1 MMIAVYLLSLCAFAA
16 DPETTENS
24 GDVPVSV
31 PDQEPEKSPTDTESA
46 PPKVSTPDATEAD
59 ATANKNTAKSN
70 LNLEKEEQIG
80 PAGAKTEP
88 SPVAQEAGST
98 DPAPASSDTA
108 SDPTTPAD
116 APPPEQTPF
125 IPVLLYS
132 PPPNYPA
139 SALES
144 GTSGTVLLEIDVGED
159 GTVTGARALEADRED
174 FASEAVI
181 NARSFRFEPMIGPEG
196 TPVPFQLRYQTVFEA
211 TKAAPVS
218 IEGRVREAG
227 PRRLIGN
234 AEILALGPNGERVLA
249 NTDANGTFR
258 VSGLEA
264 GQWKVRVSAPGHVG
278 EALTVDVEDNAIS
291 SIDAYLVRDEVR
303 TGTAINEELIVT
315 ALAPQTEVTERTLSA
330 EDVRYLPG
338 TGGDVVKVIQNLPGI
353 ARPPLGTGNLRIR
366 GTAPEDS
373 LYFIDGGRIPIV
385 FHFSGLTTV
394 LSSDLLKEVAFLPG
408 SYSVQYGR
416 ALGGL
421 VDLRTK
427 QTLPDRSNGN
437 LSVDVFQAAL
447 FAEQTVG
454 EKDAITVSARRSYAD
469 AVLNP
474 ILNQGTLTV
483 QAPRYYD
490 AQVRWSKKLD
500 NGWNDM
506 LFLLS
511 DDRFR
516 FLGQGDDETVLA
528 GFATQFQKF
537 RWLHTRDMGDD
548 RTLEASMVVGP
559 EKQFFE
565 NDNTSEAYEREMRVS
580 TRLQLAQDTGT
591 DRSFG
596 WMIGTDPNFNRS
608 SFLYDIARPPERTVS
623 SDRTAP
629 KESGEFDI
637 WQPSLY
643 GELTLKR
650 GELTLFPGLRSDL
663 QMVGDTSVFSIDPR
677 IRALWSI
684 GDGTVIKGGAG
695 RHSQAPTPRQLS
707 PSSDGNPDL
716 KAEAAYQFSA
726 GFEQFITNWLTL
738 DLTGFY
744 HHLDNLVVGR
754 EDRFA
759 FYSGPP
765 PTGPFDTKPYANEGT
780 GRTFGLE
787 LLASID
793 ADNTSGFLA
802 ATVSRSD
809 RIKRPG
815 DERTLFEYDQPLVIN
830 ALVSRKLPKRWRIG
844 SRLRYGS
851 GNPYTP
857 VTNRVYNHDRREFIP
872 VYGERD
878 SGRLPPFFSLDIRID
893 KDYVFKKWTLTTY
906 LDIQNATYSKNVE
919 TQGYS
924 YDYTEEE
931 PILSNPPLPAFG
943 LRGEW

>member
-1 MMIAVYLLSLCAFAA
+1 MMIPVYLFSLCALAA
-16 DPETTENS
+16 DPEQSDNS
-24 GDVPVSV
+24 GDVAVPQHVSEEEKTPPETESLPPKTPS
-31 PDQEPEKSPTDTESA
+31 PDTQKPNSTATEKPTD
-46 PPKVSTPDATEAD
+46 P
-59 ATANKNTAKSN
+59 NSN
-70 LNLEKEEQIG
+70 LDRDAQ
-80 PAGAKTEP
+80 PATEP
-88 SPVAQEAGST
+88 SKTETNQAAQGPETNST
-98 DPAPASSDTA
+98 EPASSEAD
-108 SDPTTPAD
+108 SDPDVPANE
-116 APPPEQTPF
+116 PPSSQSPF
-125 IPVLLYS
+125 IPVLIYS

-144 GTSGTVLLEIDVGED
+144 GVSGTVLLEIDVGED
-159 GTVTGARALEADRED
+159 GTVTGARAVEADRED

-181 NARSFRFEPMIGPEG
+181 NARSFRFEPMLGPEG
-196 TPVPFQLRYQTVFEA
+196 VPVPFQLRYQTVFEA

-234 AEILALGPNGERVLA
+234 AEILALGPNGERILA
-249 NTDANGTFR
+249 TTDSNGTFR
-258 VSGLEA
+258 VSGLES
-264 GQWKVRVSAPGHVG
+264 GQWNVRVSAPGHVG

-303 TGTAINEELIVT
+303 TGTAINEELVVT

-427 QTLPDRSNGN
+427 QTLPERSNGN

-447 FAEQTVG
+447 FAEQTIG
-454 EKDAITVSARRSYAD
+454 ENDAITVSARRSYAD

-474 ILNQGTLTV
+474 ILNKGTLTV

-490 AQVRWSKKLD
+490 AQVRWSKKFD

-537 RWLHTRDMGDD
+537 RWLHTRDLGDD
-548 RTLEASMVVGP
+548 RNVEASLVVGP

-565 NDNTSEAYEREMRVS
+565 NDNTSEAYEQEMRVS
-580 TRLQLAQDTGT
+580 TRLQLAQETGT

-643 GELTLKR
+643 GELTLKK

-744 HHLDNLVVGR
+744 HHLDSLVVGR

-765 PTGPFDTKPYANEGT
+765 PTGPFDTEPYANDGT

-787 LLASID
+787 LLATID
-793 ADNTSGFLA
+793 AENTSGFLA

-857 VTNRVYNHDRREFIP
+857 VTNRIYNHDRREFIP

-878 SGRLPPFFSLDIRID
+878 SGRLPPFFSLDLRID